1 MTIISM
7 YLAVIV
13 IALIFGMAIYEA
25 IRSDI
30 EFKRIDKEWEELYGE
45 DETV

>member
-13 IALIFGMAIYEA
+13 IALVFGMAIYEA

-30 EFKRIDKEWEELYGE
+30 EFKRIDKEWEELHM